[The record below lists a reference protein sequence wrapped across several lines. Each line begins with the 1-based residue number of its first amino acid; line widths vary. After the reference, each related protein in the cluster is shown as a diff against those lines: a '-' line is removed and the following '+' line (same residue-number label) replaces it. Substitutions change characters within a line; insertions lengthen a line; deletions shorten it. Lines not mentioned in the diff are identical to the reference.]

1 MYYIWKR
8 RLSSTKIFQFLN
20 YMATEQPDKRKRP
33 DLPLDTFGDFQY
45 RQALAEEMLPMI
57 GRLYRSNVHLL
68 LYGKPLVNL
77 SVSELMQAHR
87 FVREVENNELSE
99 FETYQVIVVLSDL
112 ELGPAE
118 IDVGII
124 AAAYM
129 FDNKQIDL
137 DKFVIKSVKD
147 LIGKTGSVLEK
158 AQDVVLYGFGRI
170 GRLLTRLLVE
180 DSGGG
185 DNLRLRA
192 IVVRKSGNDDLIKRA
207 NLMRTDSVHGPF
219 KGTVRV
225 IEDQDMLIING
236 TEVKVIYAD
245 NPEEIDYTYYK
256 INNALLIDNTG
267 VWRDKESL
275 SKHLNCKGIQKVLLT
290 APGKKGIK
298 NIVHGINN
306 DNKTEKDLILGAAS
320 CTTNAIVPVLKV
332 INDKFS
338 ILSGHIETVHA
349 YTNDQNLIDNFHKK
363 KRRGRSAALNLV
375 ITETG
380 AGKAVGEVLPELK
393 GKLTANA
400 IRVPTPN
407 VSLAIMRLD
416 LAEQIDTTS
425 LNNYLRQMAFHS
437 SYKDQIDFTNL
448 TELVSSDFVGNR
460 KAGIVDSAATICDG
474 NRCVLYVW
482 YDNEFGYTVQLLG
495 LAKEIVGI
503 TYERFPKFE

>member
-1 MYYIWKR
+1 MT
-8 RLSSTKIFQFLN
+8 SD
-20 YMATEQPDKRKRP
+20 QPDKRKRP
-33 DLPLDTFGDFQY
+33 ELPLDTFGDFQY

-99 FETYQVIVVLSDL
+99 FETYQVITALSEL
-112 ELGPAE
+112 QLGPAE

-124 AAAYM
+124 AATYL
-129 FDNKQIDL
+129 FD
-137 DKFVIKSVKD
+137 DKNTEINDFVLESVGE
-147 LIGKTGSVLEK
+147 LIGNTGSILDQ

-185 DNLRLRA
+185 DNLLLKA
-192 IVVRKSGNDDLIKRA
+192 IVLRKNSDDDLIKRA
-207 NLMRTDSVHGPF
+207 NLLRTDSVHGPF
-219 KGTVRV
+219 KGTIRV
-225 IEDQDMLIING
+225 MEDQDILIING
-236 TEVKVIYAD
+236 NEVKVIYANKPD
-245 NPEEIDYTYYK
+245 EINYTK
-256 INNALLIDNTG
+256 FNIENALLVDSTG
-267 VWRDKESL
+267 AWRDKDSL
-275 SKHLNCKGIQKVLLT
+275 SKHLKSKGIKRVLLT

-306 DNKTEKDLILGAAS
+306 KEINNKDLILGAAS

-332 INDKFS
+332 INDEFT

-349 YTNDQNLIDNFHKK
+349 YTNDQNLIDNYHKK
-363 KRRGRSAALNLV
+363 ERRGRSAALNLV

-380 AGKAVGEVLPELK
+380 AGKAVGEILPELK
-393 GKLTANA
+393 GRITANA

-416 LAEQIDTTS
+416 LQEEIKTDV
-425 LNNYLRQMAFHS
+425 LNNYLRQIAFHS

-448 TELVSSDFVGNR
+448 TEVVSSDFVGNR
-460 KAGIVDSAATICDG
+460 KAGIIDSAATICSG
-474 NRCVLYVW
+474 KSCVLYVW

-495 LAKEIVGI
+495 LAKDMVGL
-503 TYERFPKFE
+503 TYERYPKFD

>member
-1 MYYIWKR
+1 MT
-8 RLSSTKIFQFLN
+8 SD
-20 YMATEQPDKRKRP
+20 QPDKRKRP
-33 DLPLDTFGDFQY
+33 ELPLDTFGDFQY

-99 FETYQVIVVLSDL
+99 FETYQVITALSEL
-112 ELGPAE
+112 QLGPAE

-124 AAAYM
+124 AATYL
-129 FDNKQIDL
+129 FDEKNTEIND
-137 DKFVIKSVKD
+137 FVLESVGE
-147 LIGKTGSVLEK
+147 LIGNTGSILDQ

-185 DNLRLRA
+185 DNLLLKA
-192 IVVRKSGNDDLIKRA
+192 IVLRKNSDDDLIKRA
-207 NLMRTDSVHGPF
+207 NLLRTDSVHGPF
-219 KGTVRV
+219 KGTIRV
-225 IEDQDMLIING
+225 MEDQDILIING
-236 TEVKVIYAD
+236 NEVKVIYANKPD
-245 NPEEIDYTYYK
+245 EINYTK
-256 INNALLIDNTG
+256 FNIENALLVDSTG
-267 VWRDKESL
+267 AWRDKDSL
-275 SKHLNCKGIQKVLLT
+275 SKHLKNKGIKKVLLT

-306 DNKTEKDLILGAAS
+306 KEIYNNDLILGAAS

-332 INDKFS
+332 INDEFT

-349 YTNDQNLIDNFHKK
+349 YTNDQNLIDIYHKK
-363 KRRGRSAALNLV
+363 ERRGRSAALNLV

-380 AGKAVGEVLPELK
+380 AGKAVGEILPELK
-393 GKLTANA
+393 GRLTANA

-416 LAEQIDTTS
+416 LQEEIKTDV
-425 LNNYLRQMAFHS
+425 LNNYLRQIAFHS

-448 TELVSSDFVGNR
+448 TEVVSSDFVGNR
-460 KAGIVDSAATICDG
+460 KAGIIDSAATICSG
-474 NRCVLYVW
+474 KSCVLYVW

-495 LAKEIVGI
+495 LAKDMVGL
-503 TYERFPKFE
+503 TYERYPKFD